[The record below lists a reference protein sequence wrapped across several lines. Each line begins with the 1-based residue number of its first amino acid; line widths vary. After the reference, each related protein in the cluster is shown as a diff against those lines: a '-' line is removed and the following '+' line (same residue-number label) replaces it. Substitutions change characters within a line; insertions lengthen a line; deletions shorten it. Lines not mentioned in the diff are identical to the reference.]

1 MTLKRVRRPTMWPSL
16 CSDMCEV
23 PWFPKKISDLDNCAN
38 RVLMYGSELDAD
50 HPVRTFTQAM
60 QKPLRVNRCHTPL
73 LLSTRVSRTTSTE
86 RGEST
91 LLIWPCPTNSEFSSE
106 YSAGILG
113 VCYFSLDAERIF
125 PWQRGSHSSDRV
137 HRGGG
142 EDVGSRLQGA

>member
-1 MTLKRVRRPTMWPSL
+1 MGDIRKLMDPLSL
-16 CSDMCEV
+16 LSDMGGV

-50 HPVRTFTQAM
+50 HPVCTSKANPF
-60 QKPLRVNRCHTPL
+60 RVNPSHLHL
-73 LLSTRVSRTTSTE
+73 LLFTRASRTTSTE

-91 LLIWPCPTNSEFSSE
+91 LPIWPCPTNSEFSSE
-106 YSAGILG
+106 HFTAVLETCSF
-113 VCYFSLDAERIF
+113 CLDAETIF
-125 PWQRGSHSSDRV
+125 LSQWGSHSSDRV